1 MDGAIKALATL
12 PKKKKKN
19 SRGKLL
25 WRIGVCAGALLVIVD
40 VFVF

>member
-1 MDGAIKALATL
+1 MDGAIKALAAL
-12 PKKKKKN
+12 PKTKKKP
-19 SRGKLL
+19 RGKLL